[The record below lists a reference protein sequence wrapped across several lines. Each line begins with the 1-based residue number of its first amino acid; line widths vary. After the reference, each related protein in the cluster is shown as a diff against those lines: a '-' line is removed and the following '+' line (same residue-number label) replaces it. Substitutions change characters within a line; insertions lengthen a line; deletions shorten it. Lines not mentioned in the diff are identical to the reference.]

1 MKEHLI
7 KLLLEQYKQECLFE
21 ELAHKGIQFGNI
33 CVDNLAVV
41 LDIIGFP
48 PDNTLEYDF
57 LYYLNTGGEQ
67 REENKKIPDNE
78 RFCRDWLDEKYF
90 EITRELFNQQKIV
103 VTDKGLQIEKGA
115 GLDLVLEKFSHFIDW
130 LYEEY
135 NKFQQGLE

>member
-21 ELAHKGIQFGNI
+21 ELEHKGIQFGNI

-57 LYYLNTGGEQ
+57 LYLDTCGEK
-67 REENKKIPDNE
+67 REENKKIPDDE
-78 RFCRDWLDEKYF
+78 MFCRDWLDEKYF
-90 EITRELFNQQKIV
+90 EITRELFDQQKIV

-115 GLDLVLEKFSHFIDW
+115 GLDLVLEKFNHFIDW

>member
-1 MKEHLI
+1 MKEYLV

-21 ELAHKGIQFGNI
+21 ELEHKGIQFGNI

-57 LYYLNTGGEQ
+57 LYLNTGGKQ
-67 REENKKIPDNE
+67 RDENKKIPDNE
-78 RFCRDWLDEKYF
+78 MFCRDWLDEKYF

-115 GLDLVLEKFSHFIDW
+115 GLDLVLERFHQFIDW

-135 NKFQQGLE
+135 DKLNNV